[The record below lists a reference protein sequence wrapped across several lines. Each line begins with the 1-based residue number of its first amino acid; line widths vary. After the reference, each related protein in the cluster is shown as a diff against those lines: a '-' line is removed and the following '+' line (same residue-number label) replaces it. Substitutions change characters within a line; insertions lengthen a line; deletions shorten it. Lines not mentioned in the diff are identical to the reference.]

1 MRYFKVPKIRNRN
14 YRWRDEFPARSASM
28 AESRRERP
36 QSEYRPASLASG
48 TNRKYNHM
56 DVSVIIVN
64 YKTSQLLV
72 PAIDSILDKT
82 EDIVYEIIVVD
93 NHSQDDSERV
103 VHEHYGN
110 RVTYLPLAE
119 NVGFG
124 RANNEG
130 LRIARG
136 RNILFLNPDT
146 ILVNNAVRILSD
158 YLDSHPD
165 TGAVGG
171 NLYTADMQ
179 PNVSFNRVRPSIF
192 DETDQAMHRLLSRLR
207 FGRNGLFN
215 YTEHTIE
222 VGFIVG
228 ADLMIPRQVL
238 DSVGAFDPDFFM
250 YYEETELCRRIAKAA
265 YRIVSVPKA
274 KIIHLEGKS
283 FVNSA
288 DRERRAL
295 ISRRIYFHKTCSQR
309 YARIVD
315 FNYQVLTKAAWL
327 LYRIVGNKAKT
338 EKFRQRKNLFDEI
351 NRVGPKP

>member
-1 MRYFKVPKIRNRN
+1 
-14 YRWRDEFPARSASM
+14 M

-192 DETDQAMHRLLSRLR
+192 DETDQATHRLLSRLR

-215 YTEHTIE
+215 HTGHTIE
-222 VGFIVG
+222 VGFIAG

-238 DSVGAFDPDFFM
+238 DSVGPFDPDFFM
-250 YYEETELCRRIAKAA
+250 YYEETELCRRIAKAT
-265 YRIVSVPKA
+265 YRIVSVPEA

-283 FVNSA
+283 FVNNA
-288 DRERRAL
+288 ERERRAL
-295 ISRRIYFHKTCSQR
+295 ISRRIYFRKTCSQR
-309 YARIVD
+309 YARMVD

-327 LYRIVGNKAKT
+327 LYHIAGNKAKT
-338 EKFRQRKNLFDEI
+338 EKFRQRKKLFDEI
-351 NRVGPKP
+351 NRVGPKS

>member
-1 MRYFKVPKIRNRN
+1 
-14 YRWRDEFPARSASM
+14 
-28 AESRRERP
+28 
-36 QSEYRPASLASG
+36 
-48 TNRKYNHM
+48 M

-64 YKTSQLLV
+64 YKTSQLLMQ
-72 PAIDSILDKT
+72 AIDSILDKT

-103 VHEHYGN
+103 VHERYGN

-179 PNVSFNRVRPSIF
+179 PNASFGRTLPGLF
-192 DETDQAMHRLLSRLR
+192 DETDRALCRILSRIR
-207 FGRNGLFN
+207 FGRNILFN
-215 YTEHTIE
+215 YTDRPID
-222 VGFIVG
+222 VGYICG
-228 ADLMIPRQVL
+228 ADLMVPKHIL
-238 DSVGAFDPDFFM
+238 DRTGSFNPDFFM
-250 YYEETELCRRIAKAA
+250 YYEETELSWRIKNKGH
-265 YRIVSVPKA
+265 RIVSIPQA
-274 KIIHLEGKS
+274 RIIHLEGKS
-283 FVNSA
+283 SSQSL
-288 DRERRAL
+288 DRELRMFT
-295 ISRRIYFHKTCSQR
+295 SRRIYYQKTHDAIYRMLVEANYTLFTMMGLAVGFLPGMKALRTKTLQRLRTLKNAREATRLRTSQR
-309 YARIVD
+309 QI
-315 FNYQVLTKAAWL
+315 
-327 LYRIVGNKAKT
+327 
-338 EKFRQRKNLFDEI
+338 
-351 NRVGPKP
+351 

>member
-1 MRYFKVPKIRNRN
+1 
-14 YRWRDEFPARSASM
+14 
-28 AESRRERP
+28 
-36 QSEYRPASLASG
+36 
-48 TNRKYNHM
+48 M

-72 PAIDSILDKT
+72 QAIDSILDKT

-103 VHEHYGN
+103 VHERYGN

-130 LRIARG
+130 LRIVRG

-192 DETDQAMHRLLSRLR
+192 DEMDQATHRLLSRLR

-215 YTEHTIE
+215 HTEHTIE
-222 VGFIVG
+222 VGFIAG

-238 DSVGAFDPDFFM
+238 DSVAFP
-250 YYEETELCRRIAKAA
+250 RPKSSISKGK
-265 YRIVSVPKA
+265 VS
-274 KIIHLEGKS
+274 
-283 FVNSA
+283 
-288 DRERRAL
+288 
-295 ISRRIYFHKTCSQR
+295 
-309 YARIVD
+309 
-315 FNYQVLTKAAWL
+315 
-327 LYRIVGNKAKT
+327 
-338 EKFRQRKNLFDEI
+338 
-351 NRVGPKP
+351 